1 MLWDPRRGARRGGVG
16 GFWGGGNVGEAA
28 GAPKAPEQG
37 LMQMHKIPQLAKIP
51 KSVPVCGSGPLVTPW
66 GLCHGAGAALAPG
79 VAFPPGGLRG
89 AALCSPRS
97 CGAEISLWGG
107 GGGGSLPSPSICG
120 ARGGL
125 LGPGGP
131 WGDAGSWGRGLG
143 GTRPPPQDR
152 EALGGE
158 GLPGAA
164 LTPPA
169 PIPGKWLWGFRAP
182 SPPEVPG
189 IVPAGGGAGA
199 GAGDSFGLR

>member
-89 AALCSPRS
+89 AAPCSPRS

-107 GGGGSLPSPSICG
+107 GGGGHCLPPPSVGRGGAFGAGGSLGRCWELGQGAGRDQTPTPGQRGSGGRGAAWSSIDPPRPHPREMALGVQGPLPPRG
-120 ARGGL
+120 ARDCPCGGR
-125 LGPGGP
+125 
-131 WGDAGSWGRGLG
+131 SR
-143 GTRPPPQDR
+143 
-152 EALGGE
+152 
-158 GLPGAA
+158 
-164 LTPPA
+164 
-169 PIPGKWLWGFRAP
+169 
-182 SPPEVPG
+182 
-189 IVPAGGGAGA
+189 GGGG
-199 GAGDSFGLR
+199 